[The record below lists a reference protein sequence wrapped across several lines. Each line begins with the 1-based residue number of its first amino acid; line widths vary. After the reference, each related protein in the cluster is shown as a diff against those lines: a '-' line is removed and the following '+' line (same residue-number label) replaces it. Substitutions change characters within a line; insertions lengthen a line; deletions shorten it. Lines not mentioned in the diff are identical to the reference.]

1 MNKTTLSLLYAVLLT
16 SFVLLPS
23 HRSVFAQTATPTAT
37 VKPTQSSTA
46 SAQLEELKA
55 RLATKVAELRTVVKR
70 AMFGT
75 VKTVSVSS
83 ATVETKT
90 KDIKIEL
97 TDDVTVSQ
105 IISGKRTTLSLEDLE
120 PQDEITVFGTYD
132 ETLDLLKAQ
141 YIFIENTS
149 AAVRLS
155 GIIADVDTEEFA
167 VTFNTKEGRSVV
179 ADIEKGTKTVIWS
192 AESGIVKGGFSKLA
206 VGDTIHITGTPVA
219 KKENHYS
226 AVRVLDLGNIT
237 GAVTTPITSDTP
249 PASPSATVKPTPK
262 ATVKP
267 TTTP

>member
-1 MNKTTLSLLYAVLLT
+1 MKKILLSILFAEILVRIVL
-16 SFVLLPS
+16 PQS
-23 HRSVFAQTATPTAT
+23 HQTVHAQTATPTAT
-37 VKPTQSSTA
+37 VKPAQSSTA

-105 IISGKRTTLSLEDLE
+105 NINGKRTTLSLDDLE
-120 PQDEITVFGTYD
+120 PKDEITVFGTYD

-141 YIFIENTS
+141 YIFIENISTV
-149 AAVRLS
+149 VRLS

-167 VTFNTKEGRSVV
+167 VTFNTKEGRSIT
-179 ADIEKGTKTVIWS
+179 ADIEKGTKTVIWNR
-192 AESGIVKGGFSKLA
+192 ESGIVKGGFSKLT

-219 KKENHYS
+219 KKESHYS

-237 GAVTTPITSDTP
+237 GAASTPTITNTIE
-249 PASPSATVKPTPK
+249 ASPSATTKPTPK
-262 ATVKP
+262 ATP
-267 TTTP
+267 AP

>member
-1 MNKTTLSLLYAVLLT
+1 MKKTISSVLYIGILLCVVFLTPFQTLS
-16 SFVLLPS
+16 
-23 HRSVFAQTATPTAT
+23 AQTATPTAT
-37 VKPTQSSTA
+37 IKPSQTSTA

-75 VKTVSVSS
+75 IKTVSVSS

-149 AAVRLS
+149 KVVRLS
-155 GIIADVDTEEFA
+155 GIIADVDTEEFT
-167 VTFNTKEGRSVV
+167 VTFNTKEGRSIT
-179 ADIEKGTKTVIWS
+179 ADIEKGTKTVVW
-192 AESGIVKGGFSKLA
+192 AKDTGIAKGGFSKLT
-206 VGDTIHITGTPVA
+206 VGDTIHITGTPIA

-237 GAVTTPITSDTP
+237 GATTTPKTTDTVT
-249 PASPSATVKPTPK
+249 ASPSATPKSTSRPTP
-262 ATVKP
+262 KP

>member
-1 MNKTTLSLLYAVLLT
+1 MHTKTIAAASLILTLFLGVSLSKVN
-16 SFVLLPS
+16 
-23 HRSVFAQTATPTAT
+23 AQTATPTA
-37 VKPTQSSTA
+37 STKSTSTSTT
-46 SAQLEELKA
+46 SAQLEELKV

-70 AMFGT
+70 AMYGT

-97 TDDVTVSQ
+97 TDDVTVTQ
-105 IISGKRTTLSLEDLE
+105 MISGKRTTLPIEDLAAK
-120 PQDEITVFGTYD
+120 DDITVFGTYD

-141 YIFIENTS
+141 YIFIENS
-149 AAVRLS
+149 SNVVRLS

-167 VTFNTKEGRSVV
+167 VTFNTKEGRSIT
-179 ADIEKGTKTVIWS
+179 ADIEKGTKTMVWS
-192 AESGIVKGGFSKLA
+192 AGTGIVKGGFSKLT

-237 GAVTTPITSDTP
+237 GAAATPKTTDTP
-249 PASPSATVKPTPK
+249 PASPSATLKPTPK
-262 ATVKP
+262 TTVKP
-267 TTTP
+267 TTAP

>member
-1 MNKTTLSLLYAVLLT
+1 MKKTSVSLLYAGILM
-16 SFVLLPS
+16 SIVLLPS
-23 HRSVFAQTATPTAT
+23 HPTVYAQTATPSAT
-37 VKPTQSSTA
+37 VKPSQSSTA
-46 SAQLEELKA
+46 SAQLEDLKA

-75 VKTVSVSS
+75 VKSVSVSS

-97 TDDVTVSQ
+97 TDDVTVAQ
-105 IISGKRTTLSLEDLE
+105 NVSGKRTTLSLEDLA
-120 PQDEITVFGTYD
+120 PKDDITVFGTYD

-141 YIFIENTS
+141 YIFIETKTNT
-149 AAVRLS
+149 VRLS
-155 GIIADVDTEEFA
+155 GIVADVDTEEFA

-179 ADIEKGTKTVIWS
+179 AEIEKGTKTVVWS

-206 VGDTIHITGTPVA
+206 VGDTIHITGVPVA

-237 GAVTTPITSDTP
+237 GA
-249 PASPSATVKPTPK
+249 AATDRKSV
-262 ATVKP
+262 V
-267 TTTP
+267 